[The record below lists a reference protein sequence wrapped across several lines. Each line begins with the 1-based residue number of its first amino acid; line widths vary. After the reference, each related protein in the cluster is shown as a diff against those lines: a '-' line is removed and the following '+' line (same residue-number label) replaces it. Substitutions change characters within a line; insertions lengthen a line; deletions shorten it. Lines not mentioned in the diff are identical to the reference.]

1 MFDGK
6 IQIFENLIYRVIS
19 RNVDSQLRS
28 ITADCLRF
36 GWSLCTGDPSLATY
50 SARNWAF
57 PHTAQQLTMY
67 FLFSTLMTAVI
78 VYYVK
83 FGGWWRLKGVPCVVV
98 GGWHFWH
105 KCLRVWEGRRSRV
118 ECLPWFWKE
127 QKGGGV
133 GVANPLPSSLL
144 SLANQLAQLNQVCM
158 LCRIT
163 NGVNKWLVFSLPSS
177 SPHLLWVGVL

>member
-1 MFDGK
+1 
-6 IQIFENLIYRVIS
+6 
-19 RNVDSQLRS
+19 
-28 ITADCLRF
+28 
-36 GWSLCTGDPSLATY
+36 
-50 SARNWAF
+50 
-57 PHTAQQLTMY
+57 
-67 FLFSTLMTAVI
+67 MTAVI

-177 SPHLLWVGVL
+177 SPHLLWRTVRYILHACSICNSTRDWITSNLTFKGNERLILSSAAVASWIDLRSREKDPWCHSSFDVEGKGKAVHSLLSISL